1 MARRRS
7 SKRGRRKSRGSRWW
21 FLGLVVAIA
30 ALLYFPRGE
39 LRGYW
44 SERQGLSRVE
54 GHAAL
59 IVAAARETGLDANL
73 LAGVMM
79 VESRGHVDAKSPAG
93 ALGLFQLIHSTAK
106 ERARLL
112 ELPPPSRQDLLSDAA
127 LNTRLGA
134 HYLAWLMR
142 RYQGEEERVLIAY
155 NAGLGRLERWIEE
168 AGSYA
173 AWRDARERAGN
184 SGVLAYAR
192 NVQNYRQ
199 RFADR
204 GTIVPTAA
212 AADPTSSATPAAQ
225 GALPGFVGPPAPT
238 AQQ

>member
-1 MARRRS
+1 VARRRP
-7 SKRGRRKSRGSRWW
+7 SKRRRRKSRGGRWW
-21 FLGLVVAIA
+21 LLALALGIA
-30 ALLYFPRGE
+30 AVVFLPRRE

-44 SERQGLSRVE
+44 SERQGLTRVE

-59 IVAAARETGLDANL
+59 IVAAARETNLDANL

-79 VESRGHVDAKSPAG
+79 VESRGHVDAKSPVG
-93 ALGLFQLIHSTAK
+93 ALGLFQLIHSTAQ
-106 ERARLL
+106 ERAALL
-112 ELPPPSRQDLLSDAA
+112 KLPPPSRQDLVSDAA

-155 NAGLGRLERWIEE
+155 NAGPGRLERWIKE

-184 SGVLAYAR
+184 SEVLAYAR

-212 AADPTSSATPAAQ
+212 AGDPTPSASEDRQAP
-225 GALPGFVGPPAPT
+225 LPGFVGPPAPT